1 MDIKINDY
9 YEPEHFKALNE
20 ADYDVSHSCD
30 YEKNAMHHI
39 HESTEIL
46 IVESGSADYYIDGR
60 KYYVEAGDILIIGS
74 RKSHMRRMDR
84 LPFARYGL
92 AVNQKTESGGRH
104 AEGMAGTFPGGVC
117 AAF

>member
-46 IVESGSADYYIDGR
+46 IVESGNIMWKPVIFSLSAPENPICGGWTDC
-60 KYYVEAGDILIIGS
+60 
-74 RKSHMRRMDR
+74 R
-84 LPFARYGL
+84 LPDMGW
-92 AVNQKTESGGRH
+92 Q
-104 AEGMAGTFPGGVC
+104 
-117 AAF
+117 